1 MWLINKSYL
10 LESEAHFESPHCNS
24 IAEIRVYESAVE
36 GYTTWYIPIYK
47 TYESAVED
55 WPYET
60 IVEIKYNG

>member
-10 LESEAHFESPHCNS
+10 LESEAHLESPHCNS
-24 IAEIRVYESAVE
+24 IAEIRVHESDISYEI
-36 GYTTWYIPIYK
+36 WYIPIYK
-47 TYESAVED
+47 TYESAVKD